1 MRSSRPAR
9 RAVRVMGLAPCPRVA
24 LEGLSC
30 GGFGFIRPSRPA
42 RAVRADG
49 GPLAAR
55 LCVSVG
61 AGVPEPALRW
71 RGLPLAGRSRAA
83 AFLWP
88 AFVATLLLTFGHSA
102 TAVPAAS
109 ASTMSFILPSS
120 GALMDVLAR
129 SEGRW
134 FRRSSPAPA
143 SGTGILAIPAN
154 VCPKMLRLQ
163 VRTTEAALGPGALGR
178 RRLPGPGTRRRSLTD
193 CPAPSV
199 SSARGAHDEADGGGQ
214 SSPDGGGAAGRCPAP
229 APRLHALQAVQ
240 KGQGGLHGRP
250 RRRGR
255 AEADEGLRRGPSR
268 RRPSR
273 RRFDG
278 DAFLLLRGSREC
290 RVCP

>member
-1 MRSSRPAR
+1 MWVGTSG
-9 RAVRVMGLAPCPRVA
+9 RA
-24 LEGLSC
+24 
-30 GGFGFIRPSRPA
+30 A

-83 AFLWP
+83 AFLCP

-134 FRRSSPAPA
+134 FRRSSPGPA
-143 SGTGILAIPAN
+143 SGTGILAISAN
-154 VCPKMLRLQ
+154 VCPQNLASGNAPNG
-163 VRTTEAALGPGALGR
+163 TETLPDSPRSPTGAFGPTRDVSPPPWHTPWHDRGAPRGALPPGDHASLWRSTRER
-178 RRLPGPGTRRRSLTD
+178 RRRTAPPHRGTNDRRSRTNHTLNT
-193 CPAPSV
+193 
-199 SSARGAHDEADGGGQ
+199 
-214 SSPDGGGAAGRCPAP
+214 
-229 APRLHALQAVQ
+229 
-240 KGQGGLHGRP
+240 
-250 RRRGR
+250 
-255 AEADEGLRRGPSR
+255 
-268 RRPSR
+268 
-273 RRFDG
+273 
-278 DAFLLLRGSREC
+278 
-290 RVCP
+290 